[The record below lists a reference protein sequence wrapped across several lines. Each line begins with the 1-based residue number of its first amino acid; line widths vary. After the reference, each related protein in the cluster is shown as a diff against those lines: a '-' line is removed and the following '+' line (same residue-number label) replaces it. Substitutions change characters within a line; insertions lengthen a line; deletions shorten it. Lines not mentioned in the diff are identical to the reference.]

1 MTSQEIRQKFLDY
14 FKSKDHL
21 IVPSAPIVLKD
32 DPTLMFSNS
41 GMTQFKDYFLGYKEP
56 KASRIA
62 DTQKCLR
69 VSGKHNDLDDVGRDT
84 YHHTMFEMLGNWS
97 FGDYF
102 KKEAIAFAWELL
114 TEVYGIPK
122 ENLYVTI
129 FEGDASENL
138 ERDHDA
144 YDFWKSLISEDRIIN
159 GNKKD
164 NFWEMGASGPCGPC
178 SEIHVDLRSEEEKAK
193 VSGLDLV
200 NNDHPQVV
208 EIWNLVFMQ
217 YNRKADGS
225 LENLPAKHIDTG
237 MGFERLCM
245 ALQGKSSNY
254 DTDVFTPLIAKVEE
268 LSGKKYTAVL
278 ADEKDIAIRVVVDH
292 IRAVSFAIADGQLPS
307 NGGAGYVIR
316 RILRRGISYS
326 YRFLGMK
333 EPFLYKLV
341 AVLQEQMG
349 TFFPELEKQGTLVT
363 EVIKSE
369 EESFLRTIENGLIR
383 VEKLIQQTIA
393 DNQKVLP
400 TEEVFELY
408 DTYGFPDD
416 LTRIIAEE
424 KGLTIDEKGFEQ
436 ALDKQK
442 QRSKADSAQKVY
454 DWVTLEEKPENFVG
468 YDKFESETYITR
480 YRKVE
485 NKDGEFYQVVL
496 SESPFYPEGGGQVGD
511 KGILENAAES
521 FEVLETKKEN
531 GLIVSLIS
539 GLPKDAGALFYAKV
553 NNSDRKNSQANHSVT
568 HLLHEALREVLGTHV
583 EQKGS
588 YVGPD
593 YLRFDFSHFNKM
605 TEEELAL
612 VENKVNAKIKESIA
626 LQEFRSIPIQEALD
640 KGAMALFGEK
650 YGDSVRMIQFGSS
663 KELCGG
669 THVKNTSEIGHFKI
683 VSESSAAAG
692 IRRIEAISG
701 DESEKYF
708 KNLEQQMT
716 ELSQLLK
723 SKDIIRSIE
732 KLMEENAS
740 LKSEVEAFKKER
752 AKGEIGEW
760 KGAYE
765 QKGDKLLLVKRTSL
779 DAASVKDIV
788 FQLKKEIPTSIT
800 VILSDADGK
809 PMITV
814 GVSDDLAGIYQ
825 AGALIKELARE
836 IQGGGGG
843 NPGFATAGGKNLDG
857 LENAYQKALNL

>member
-41 GMTQFKDYFLGYKEP
+41 GMTQFKDFFLGYKTP
-56 KASRIA
+56 TAPRIA

-102 KKEAIAFAWELL
+102 KKDAIAFAWELL
-114 TEVYGIPK
+114 TEVFGIPK

-138 ERDHDA
+138 KRDQDA
-144 YDFWKSLISEDRIIN
+144 YDFWKSHISEDRIIN

-164 NFWEMGASGPCGPC
+164 NFWEMGESGPCGPC
-178 SEIHVDLRSEEEKAK
+178 SEIHVDLRTPEEKAK

-208 EIWNLVFMQ
+208 EVWNLVFMEF
-217 YNRKADGS
+217 NRKADKS
-225 LENLPAKHIDTG
+225 LEKLPAQHVDTG

-268 LSGKKYTAVL
+268 LSGKKYTGIL
-278 ADEKDIAIRVVVDH
+278 EDEKDIAIRVVVDH
-292 IRAVSFAIADGQLPS
+292 IRGVAFAIADGQLPS

-316 RILRRGISYS
+316 RILRRAISYS
-326 YRFLGMK
+326 YRFLDMK

-349 TFFPELEKQGTLVT
+349 TFFPELEKQGKLVS

-369 EESFLRTIENGLIR
+369 EDSFLKTIENGLIR

-393 DNQKVLP
+393 DGSKVLP
-400 TEEVFELY
+400 SEEVFELY

-424 KGLTIDEKGFEQ
+424 KGLTIDETGFKAEME
-436 ALDKQK
+436 KQK
-442 QRSKADSAQKVY
+442 LRSKADSAQKVY
-454 DWVTLEEKPENFVG
+454 DWVTLEERDENFVG
-468 YDKFESETYITR
+468 YDQIESETYITR

-496 SESPFYPEGGGQVGD
+496 SSSPFYPEGGGQVGD
-511 KGILENAAES
+511 KGVLENAVES

-531 GLIVSLIS
+531 GLIISLIN
-539 GLPKDAGALFYAKV
+539 GLPKDAGAVFYAKA
-553 NNSDRKNSQANHSVT
+553 NATDRKNSQANHSVT

-605 TEEELAL
+605 TEDELAL
-612 VENKVNAKIKESIA
+612 VEEKVNHKIKESIA

-650 YGDSVRMIQFGSS
+650 YGDNVRMIQFGSS

-669 THVKNTSEIGHFKI
+669 THVKNTIEIGHFKI
-683 VSESSAAAG
+683 VSEGSAAAG

-701 DESEKYF
+701 DKSEEYF
-708 KNLEQQMT
+708 KNLENQIH

-723 SKDIIRSIE
+723 SKDVVRSIE

-740 LKSEVEAFKKER
+740 LKSEVEALKKEK

-760 KGAYE
+760 KNAYE
-765 QKGDKLLLVKRTSL
+765 QKGNKQLLVKKTSL
-779 DAASVKDIV
+779 DAGSVKDIV
-788 FQLKKEIPTSIT
+788 FQLKKETPNSVTI
-800 VILSDADGK
+800 ILSDADGK

-814 GVSDDLAGIYQ
+814 GVSDDLSADYQ
-825 AGALIKELARE
+825 AGAIVKELAKE

-857 LENAYQKALNL
+857 LENAYQKALNI